1 MPYDVT
7 PSHESAA
14 EQEGIMGWIVPQG
27 YRDLIRKK
35 KKKKKLVQ
43 QSCTPK
49 RRTEPSKNT
58 AALLRNYFQQSKLT
72 TQH

>member
-1 MPYDVT
+1 
-7 PSHESAA
+7 
-14 EQEGIMGWIVPQG
+14 MGWIVPQG

-58 AALLRNYFQQSKLT
+58 AAFLRNYFQQSKLT